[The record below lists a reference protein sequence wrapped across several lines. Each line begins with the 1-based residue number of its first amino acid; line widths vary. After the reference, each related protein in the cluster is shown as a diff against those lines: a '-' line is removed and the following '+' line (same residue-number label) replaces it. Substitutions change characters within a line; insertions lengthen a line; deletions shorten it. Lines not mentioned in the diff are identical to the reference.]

1 METKR
6 FYFTFG
12 TDPDYPYG
20 RNDYVLVEAQNLN
33 QAIDIF
39 TMIHPKRPGSDCVNC
54 AFWYDEEQFLP
65 YIEKHY
71 HGAAPVETITLTVKK
86 GA

>member
-54 AFWYDEEQFLP
+54 FFRTSKNIITVRPRSRRLP
-65 YIEKHY
+65 
-71 HGAAPVETITLTVKK
+71 
-86 GA
+86 